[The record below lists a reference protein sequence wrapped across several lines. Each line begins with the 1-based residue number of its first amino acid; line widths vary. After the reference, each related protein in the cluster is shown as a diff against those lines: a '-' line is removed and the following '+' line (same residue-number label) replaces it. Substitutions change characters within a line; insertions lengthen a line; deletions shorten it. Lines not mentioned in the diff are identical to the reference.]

1 MIHAMRE
8 TTVRQ
13 SMETVRRRLTE
24 MGISNSRLR
33 LSDENNQGIKD
44 RIIVEFPDVDDPDR
58 VKALIFN
65 TAQLKVCLVHEK

>member
-33 LSDENNQGIKD
+33 LSDENNQGIN